1 MRNSISKF
9 ITAICEKNYSQADS
23 LLKDILTEKVK
34 QKVKKIKGNDDMN
47 YFMLFSEVE
56 GIGLDELLNY
66 VKKTIDVNIEREK
79 KHDLLRIKVNELKEV
94 FKKRVA

>member
-34 QKVKKIKGNDDMN
+34 QKIKKVIKDKDNCCSGC
-47 YFMLFSEVE
+47 
-56 GIGLDELLNY
+56 
-66 VKKTIDVNIEREK
+66 KKNSKNVSK
-79 KHDLLRIKVNELKEV
+79 KGK
-94 FKKRVA
+94 

>member
-34 QKVKKIKGNDDMN
+34 QKVKKIIKDKEYCCDDC
-47 YFMLFSEVE
+47 
-56 GIGLDELLNY
+56 
-66 VKKTIDVNIEREK
+66 KKQK
-79 KHDLLRIKVNELKEV
+79 KHCSDC
-94 FKKRVA
+94 KKNNKTVSKKGK